1 VFRLVKG
8 GLLVALPWLWFVVR
22 DRWAPLDGLA
32 AGLPAIAEASGL
44 GLAIVAA
51 STRRAL
57 PLVLA
62 LSIVGVAGATAI
74 GPRLPISTPSPIVE
88 IRLAS
93 MNVADHN
100 GQVDGAVRTIAALDV
115 DVIAMVEMGDDF
127 WSRLTP
133 VAAARFPYT
142 AAVGEVGVRSRWPV
156 ELLRTPSPVSGARLI
171 RVRIDAPDTP
181 FILYEVHALNPMHE
195 FSFSQQVTFVDRL
208 MRAVEQETEPVVI
221 AGDMNLSDRTRG
233 YRILAARLHDAMRD
247 GSLAGNT
254 FEDGLWA
261 TLFLR
266 IDHVFMPETWCAAD
280 PSRFEVPGSDHKG
293 VAATIGPCPS

>member
-1 VFRLVKG
+1 M
-8 GLLVALPWLWFVVR
+8 ALPWLWFVVR

-32 AGLPAIAEASGL
+32 AGLPAIAEAAAL

-57 PLVLA
+57 PLLLA
-62 LSIVGVAGATAI
+62 LSIVGATGVTVL
-74 GPRLPISTPSPIVE
+74 GPRLSQPTLAPAVG

-100 GQVDGAVRTIAALDV
+100 HAVDQAVGTIAGLDA
-115 DVIAMVEMGDDF
+115 DVITTVEMGDDF

-156 ELLRTPSPVSGARLI
+156 DLLRTPSPVSGARLI
-171 RVRIDAPDTP
+171 RVRIDAPGSP
-181 FILYEVHALNPMHE
+181 FILYAVHALNPMHE
-195 FSFSQQVTFVDRL
+195 LSFSQQRVFIDRL
-208 MRAVEQETEPVVI
+208 VRAAEKETEPVVI
-221 AGDMNLSDRTRG
+221 AGDLNLSDRTGG
-233 YRILAARLHDAMRD
+233 YRILATEFRDAMRD
-247 GSLAGNT
+247 GSIAGNT
-254 FEDGLWA
+254 FENGLWA

-266 IDHVFMPETWCAAD
+266 IDHVFVPETWCAAD
-280 PSRFEVPGSDHKG
+280 PSRFELPGSDHRG
-293 VAATIGPCPS
+293 VSVTVGPCPASA